1 MTTTRVNHQLGLDGA
16 RQRLLALFERKQI
29 ECAWESDGL
38 VGVVEKT
45 LPLVGVAKARVT
57 LSESVIEVELLQA
70 PAFPSPATIQRTIV
84 EELSRVL
91 A

>member
-1 MTTTRVNHQLGLDGA
+1 MITTRVEHRLGFEGA

-29 ECAWESDGL
+29 QCAWESDGR

-45 LPLVGVAKARVT
+45 LPLVGVARAKVT
-57 LSESVIEVELLQA
+57 VHEDAIEVELLQA

-84 EELSRVL
+84 DELSRLL

>member
-1 MTTTRVNHQLGLDGA
+1 MSRVSVNHQLGLEGA
-16 RQRLLALFERKQI
+16 RQRLMALFERKQI

-38 VGVVEKT
+38 VAVVHKA

-57 LSESVIEVELLQA
+57 VRQATVEVELLQA
-70 PAFPSPATIQRTIV
+70 PAFPSTATIERAIV
-84 EELSRVL
+84 DELSRVL